1 MVKWHY
7 SLVFTLLLLIQAPI
21 ASASDQ
27 QIEHVVLIALD
38 CVNPTILQQA
48 ETPNLDMLVASGSY
62 TYDSCTVTPAN
73 TISAIPALL
82 TGATQDVHQLY
93 EWTGTMQA
101 ESIVEVLEESG
112 YSCAIVG
119 ECARAR

>member
-1 MVKWHY
+1 MVKRVCF
-7 SLVFTLLLLIQAPI
+7 LVFILLMALQVSI
-21 ASASDQ
+21 ACASDQ
-27 QIEHVVLIALD
+27 QIEKVVLIALD

-48 ETPNLDMLVASGSY
+48 ETPNLDMLIASGSY
-62 TYDSCTVTPAN
+62 TYDSCSVTPTN
-73 TISAIPALL
+73 TISAIPAIL
-82 TGATQDVHQLY
+82 TGASQDVHQLY